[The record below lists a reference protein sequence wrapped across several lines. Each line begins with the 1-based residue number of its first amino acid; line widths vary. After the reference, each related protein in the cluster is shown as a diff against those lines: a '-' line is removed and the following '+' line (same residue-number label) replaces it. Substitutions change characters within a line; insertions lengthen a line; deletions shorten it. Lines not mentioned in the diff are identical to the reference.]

1 MGALSALRNLFASRS
16 PLLALIDDPFVQI
29 DRPALAAK
37 LELEKRGAEQG
48 AHDLPAPDTRTFDQ
62 VEAEIQSEIAD
73 EYKRAQVEAAN
84 QIRVYD
90 NRLAELG
97 LLAELS
103 SIRSHA
109 RQAVGD
115 FVAEVA
121 NSRKHLATS
130 RDAIAES
137 YEELREFKKEHRL
150 TRPAHAAA
158 PGLVMWSAIFGAW
171 FVEAAANT
179 FLLRLNDDL
188 GFVGGAAAAG
198 IIAALNVGLA
208 TAVGRYVLPSTN
220 ARGAGQKVAGYAL
233 TALWFGIMLI
243 WNLLAAHFRDAKA
256 LGLPQPDNEALALLI
271 AQPFRLDS
279 IYSWGLLIAGIVCA
293 VAAAIVAYRMDDPYP
308 GYGAIS
314 RRHAQRCADYA
325 AEVDQATEELKE
337 IRDEAIASATDVRG
351 QLGQQFGE
359 RGRVLAGRQAFRRRF
374 EEHGTHME
382 QTANALLETYRA
394 ANRRARGA
402 PAPAHF
408 QERWILERLPLPDV
422 QIMSASEADLKAA
435 ERALDEAVAEIS
447 GKFDAAVQSFE
458 PLDVLKLRL
467 ADGKA

>member
-1 MGALSALRNLFASRS
+1 MGALSALRNLFSTRA
-16 PLLALIDDPFVQI
+16 PLLAPIDDPFIQI
-29 DRPALAAK
+29 DRPAIVAK

-48 AHDLPAPDTRTFDQ
+48 GHDLPAPDTQTFDQ
-62 VEAEIQSEIAD
+62 VEAEIVSEIA
-73 EYKRAQVEAAN
+73 EQYARAQIDGAN
-84 QIRVYD
+84 QVRVYD

-115 FVAEVA
+115 YVAEVA
-121 NSRKHLATS
+121 NSRNHLATS

-137 YEELREFKKEHRL
+137 YEELRAFKKEHRL

-158 PGLVMWSAIFGAW
+158 PGLVTWSAIFGAW
-171 FVEAAANT
+171 FVEAGANT

-188 GFVGGAAAAG
+188 GFIGGAAAAS

-208 TAVGRYVLPSTN
+208 TAVGRYILPWTS
-220 ARGAGQKVAGYAL
+220 ARGPAQRVAGYGL
-233 TALWFGIMLI
+233 TVLWFGTMLL

-256 LGLPQPDNEALALLI
+256 LGMPRPDNEALGLLVS
-271 AQPFRLDS
+271 QPFQLDS
-279 IYSWGLLIAGIVCA
+279 IYSWGLLIAGCVCA
-293 VAAAIVAYRMDDPYP
+293 VAAALVAFRMDDPYP

-314 RRHAQRCADYA
+314 RRHAERCADYA
-325 AEVDQATEELKE
+325 AEVDQATDELRE
-337 IRDEAIASATDVRG
+337 IRDEAIESATDVRG
-351 QLGQQFGE
+351 QLSQQFGE

-382 QTANALLETYRA
+382 QTGNALLETYRA
-394 ANRRARGA
+394 ANRRARSA

-408 QERWILERLPLPDV
+408 GQRWTLGRLPLPDAPV
-422 QIMSASEADLKAA
+422 TSANEAELRAA
-435 ERALDEAVAEIS
+435 ESALDEAVTEIS